1 MAQDYERTWWN
12 IRKNEVDFN
21 FYEAYA
27 RELRSFVDGL
37 LRLNAETR
45 VLEIGSGAGGIVT
58 FLPECRIRFAIDP
71 LEMFYSSVKE
81 FTRQRD
87 IGVRYACARGEELP
101 FAYEAFDLVLMDNVL
116 DHCENIDRVVQEVR
130 RVLKTD
136 GKVFFK
142 QNVYH
147 GWGWLVRSAL
157 EPLMIDRG
165 HPHTLR
171 VKSLNEFLERSNL
184 RVIKSARIGYF
195 RAWTRDLL
203 SGRIKDF
210 AKAALMVSR
219 DKVTCLLQKE

>member
-21 FYEAYA
+21 FYAAYA

-37 LRLNAETR
+37 LRLNAETQ

-58 FLPECRIRFAIDP
+58 FLTECKVRFAIDP

-101 FAYEAFDLVLMDNVL
+101 FADEAFDLVLMDNAL

-157 EPLMIDRG
+157 EPWIIDRG
-165 HPHTLR
+165 HPHTLTR
-171 VKSLNEFLERSNL
+171 RNL
-184 RVIKSARIGYF
+184 QRLLRRNKFVPIKASRTGYL
-195 RAWTRDLL
+195 RAWGQDLL
-203 SGRIKDF
+203 SGSMKRLV
-210 AKAALMVSR
+210 KALLVVPR
-219 DKVTCLLQKE
+219 DKVTYLLQRE